1 MARDELPAAV
11 ASITAALQILLA
23 ADYDPANEIRN
34 TSEPDQHAEP
44 TYEANIETQRETP
57 LDQGHGEATP
67 DMCNDDY
74 GLISA
79 LLGSIKPTK
88 DLYNRVSEPKR
99 YLSLKLKQNSP
110 TVYEEDSFF
119 TLVGRPA
126 VSERADTAPPV
137 RRMTSQRS
145 EVEMERSLVPKS

>member
-1 MARDELPAAV
+1 VARDELPAGV
-11 ASITAALQILLA
+11 ASITAVLQILLA

-67 DMCNDDY
+67 DMYNGDY
-74 GLISA
+74 GLNSS

-88 DLYNRVSEPKR
+88 GLYNRVFEPKR
-99 YLSLKLKQNSP
+99 CLNPKLKQNSH
-110 TVYEEDSFF
+110 TVYEEDNSV
-119 TLVGRPA
+119 TLVGRSA